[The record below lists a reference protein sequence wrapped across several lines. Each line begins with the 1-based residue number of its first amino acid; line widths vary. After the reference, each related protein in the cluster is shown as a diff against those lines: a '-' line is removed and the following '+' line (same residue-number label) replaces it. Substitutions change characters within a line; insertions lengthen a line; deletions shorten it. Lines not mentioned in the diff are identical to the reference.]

1 VLSIRTGFRWG
12 VLAMAQTRR
21 YTIEVKDAASKA
33 VVVAAA
39 LDWTTDERDIAVT
52 QIFRLPGL
60 AGGKGLIHRLSH
72 LHAAAGNETVAHA
85 FSEGQ
90 GNVTVKTCFP
100 APCAAAEK
108 ASHRPIARQSHRAK
122 RSRSKTKVMP

>member
-1 VLSIRTGFRWG
+1 
-12 VLAMAQTRR
+12 M
-21 YTIEVKDAASKA
+21 
-33 VVVAAA
+33 VAAV
-39 LDWTTDERDIAVT
+39 LDWTTDERHLAVT

-72 LHAAAGNETVAHA
+72 LLAPAGNETVAHA

-100 APCAAAEK
+100 VPCAAAEN
-108 ASHRPIARQSHRAK
+108 ASCRSIARQSHRAK
-122 RSRSKTKVMP
+122 RSRSKTKLMP

>member
-1 VLSIRTGFRWG
+1 
-12 VLAMAQTRR
+12 MAQTRR
-21 YTIEVKDAASKA
+21 YTIEVKDAASKT

-39 LDWTTDERDIAVT
+39 LDWTTDERYIAVS

-100 APCAAAEK
+100 VPCAAAAT
-108 ASHRPIARQSHRAK
+108 ASCRPIARQSHRAK
-122 RSRSKTKVMP
+122 RSRSKTKLMP

>member
-1 VLSIRTGFRWG
+1 
-12 VLAMAQTRR
+12 MAQSRR
-21 YTIEVKDAASKA
+21 YTIEIRDAASKA

-39 LDWTTDERDIAVT
+39 LDWTTDERHIAVT

-60 AGGKGLIHRLSH
+60 AGGKGLIHRLSQ
-72 LHAAAGNETVAHA
+72 LHAAAGNQTVAQA

-100 APCAAAEK
+100 ANATCRLNARP
-108 ASHRPIARQSHRAK
+108 SHR
-122 RSRSKTKVMP
+122 